1 MIGCVPCLFFGLLS
15 LATHMMYSW
24 KQKDMLGLPKKMKDV
39 SNLHTSK
46 FFHTASGLHQSWGG
60 EVVFVK
66 VTSRNMRKAR
76 GEKRG

>member
-1 MIGCVPCLFFGLLS
+1 
-15 LATHMMYSW
+15 MMYSW

-60 EVVFVK
+60 EVVK
-66 VTSRNMRKAR
+66 VTSRNVRKAR
-76 GEKRG
+76 REKRG